1 MSRNLILAIGTL
13 LWTAVAV
20 DMFAHLITGEW
31 VIVAIAA
38 AVGVG
43 WTALLVARRRL
54 AVATETART

>member
-38 AVGVG
+38 TVGVV

-54 AVATETART
+54 AGAT

>member
-38 AVGVG
+38 TVGVV
-43 WTALLVARRRL
+43 WTGLLVARRRL